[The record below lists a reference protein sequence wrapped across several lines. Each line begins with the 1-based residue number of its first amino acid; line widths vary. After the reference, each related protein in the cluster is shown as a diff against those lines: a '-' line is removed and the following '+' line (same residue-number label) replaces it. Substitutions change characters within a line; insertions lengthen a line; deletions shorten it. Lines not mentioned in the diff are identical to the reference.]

1 MGRRSATEATGGGTC
16 AQGGSGGGGRSGSVM
31 EPPFVNVV
39 YSAEY
44 LHLTLTSKQRTYQMR
59 HNRPVKG
66 VATLHRGTVHSTP
79 RALLLAYSPKCLEEV
94 FSDASMQDLA

>member
-44 LHLTLTSKQRTYQMR
+44 LHLTLTSKQRTY
-59 HNRPVKG
+59 
-66 VATLHRGTVHSTP
+66 
-79 RALLLAYSPKCLEEV
+79 
-94 FSDASMQDLA
+94 